1 MGNELQIVL
10 ISLLLSAFFSG
21 IEIAFLTSNKLKI
34 EIDKKKKNLSNRI
47 VARLVEIPDKIIT
60 TILIGNNLALVL
72 YGIAIAKILKTPIEN
87 IVKGD
92 GNILLV
98 QTIISTLIILIF
110 SELLP
115 KTIFRQMP
123 NKALKLFAIPIY
135 LIYLAFLPISILI
148 SLIGNFTIVR
158 ILRKEPNKE
167 QKNFFNKIDINDLL
181 SKTNNLQGDIKQE
194 VEIIQ
199 NTLDFEKI
207 KVRDC
212 MISRSQIVGIEQN
225 ESVENLKQ
233 IISQTGYS
241 KIPVY
246 QKNIDNI
253 VGYVHVLGTFHNI
266 SKIQDITVD
275 IPIVPETLAAM
286 KLLNILIQKK
296 RSMAWVVDEFGGT
309 AGIITMEDIIEQIV
323 GDIEDEHDSLDY
335 IAQQIDE
342 QTYIFSGNI
351 EIEKINELYNLN
363 IPTSEHYET
372 LSGLI
377 LEHLEQFPQPNQ
389 SLTIENFQF
398 YILDVEKNIIKK
410 VQLKLI

>member
-1 MGNELQIVL
+1 MGNNLQIVI
-10 ISLLLSAFFSG
+10 ISLLFSAFFSG
-21 IEIAFLTSNKLKI
+21 IEIAYLTSNKLKI
-34 EIDKKKKNLSNRI
+34 EIDKKKKNLTNRI
-47 VARLVEIPDKIIT
+47 VARLVEIPDRLIT

-72 YGIAIAKILKTPIEN
+72 YGIAIAQILNAPISKF
-87 IVKGD
+87 VKGD
-92 GNILLV
+92 GNILFL
-98 QTIISTLIILIF
+98 QTIISTIIILIL

-123 NKALKLFAIPIY
+123 NKALKVFAIPIY
-135 LIYLAFLPISILI
+135 LIYLIFLPVSLLI
-148 SLIGNFTIVR
+148 SFVGNFTITKVF
-158 ILRKEPNKE
+158 KKQPNKE
-167 QKNFFNKIDINDLL
+167 QNNFFNNIDINELL

-225 ESVENLKQ
+225 DSIDKLKQ

-246 QKNIDNI
+246 KKTIDNI
-253 VGYVHVLGTFHNI
+253 IGYTHVLGTFHNI

-286 KLLNILIQKK
+286 KLLNILLQNK

-335 IAQQIDE
+335 TAQQIDNE
-342 QTYIFSGNI
+342 TYIFSGNI

-377 LEHLEQFPQPNQ
+377 LEQLEQFPQPNQ
-389 SLTIENFQF
+389 TLTIDKFRF
-398 YILDVEKNIIKK
+398 DIIDVKKNIIKK
-410 VQLKLI
+410 IQIKLI